1 MGTNRSSRDAVC
13 SVVLARSGQV
23 GGGVGP
29 AVRGRAGA
37 LYSAALRITP
47 RRMHWLMRGMMAVP
61 TNRPVRPSPGFR
73 TRLRNAAARVLPC
86 RISLKTRAISTAP
99 ALRVE
104 EARAQARVR
113 SGWAARPDTVTA
125 AVLMALVWH
134 RTGGNVNT
142 ENEEKFVTNVRCRDG
157 GRFHAGVSLARG
169 GQKKGL

>member
-1 MGTNRSSRDAVC
+1 MGTNRSSRDAPVC

-29 AVRGRAGA
+29 AVRRRAGA

-47 RRMHWLMRGMMAVP
+47 RRMHLLMRGMMAVP
-61 TNRPVRPSPGFR
+61 TNRPMTPSPGFR
-73 TRLRNAAARVLPC
+73 TRLRNATARVLPC
-86 RISLKTRAISTAP
+86 RIRLKTRAIRTAT
-99 ALRVE
+99 ALRVV

-134 RTGGNVNT
+134 RTGERVNMA
-142 ENEEKFVTNVRCRDG
+142 NE
-157 GRFHAGVSLARG
+157 
-169 GQKKGL
+169 KK